1 MVVVGIARTATTCA
15 TAEEGLD
22 DGSIATAD
30 AGGAGD
36 GSGGG
41 GGGRADLGGGSLP
54 RRPAGIRGG
63 GLLTIDGLEGWR
75 GSSIAGGP
83 RGGGGRRGGLLLPS
97 ILPTTC
103 CIGCLRSWSSGG
115 RFGCV
120 GIIGSARSSPTPAG
134 GILDRWCSLARGGFP
149 LATRRRGRLLSLS

>member
-1 MVVVGIARTATTCA
+1 MVVGIARTATCA
-15 TAEEGLD
+15 AAEEGLD

-30 AGGAGD
+30 AGSAGN
-36 GSGGG
+36 GSGG

-75 GSSIAGGP
+75 GSGIAGGP
-83 RGGGGRRGGLLLPS
+83 RGGGGRRRGLLPS

-103 CIGCLRSWSSGG
+103 CIGRLRSWSSGG
-115 RFGCV
+115 SSGRV
-120 GIIGSARSSPTPAG
+120 GIIGSTRYSPTPTG
-134 GILDRWCSLARGGFP
+134 GILDRWCPLARGGFP
-149 LATRRRGRLLSLS
+149 LATRRRGRLLSLT